1 MYLQNYTV
9 YRLVPMEMGIPMI
22 LVLQEQQR
30 YNSTGEVSP
39 LSHWWIIDLLN
50 WLTSSSAPKQPPAAL
65 LSAQNGSGKAKQR
78 YSLVESPCLD
88 LVYEGPNLPG

>member
-1 MYLQNYTV
+1 MSVVYRLYSFNEISSKVTLFKIFIPKRKLEKPMYLQNYTV

-39 LSHWWIIDLLN
+39 LSHW
-50 WLTSSSAPKQPPAAL
+50 
-65 LSAQNGSGKAKQR
+65 
-78 YSLVESPCLD
+78 
-88 LVYEGPNLPG
+88 